1 MNKRILVI
9 AFHYPPIQGSTG
21 VHRTAS
27 MTRYLPEL
35 GWQPVVLTADTRA
48 YPRIVSNP
56 EADADNVYRAWG
68 RDTAKSFAIRGWYPR
83 LLTLPDRWQSWAVGG
98 VRTGRKLI
106 RQFRP
111 DLIYST
117 YPIATAHLIGLH
129 LHRTSGLP
137 WIADFRDPMAQEDY
151 PVDPLQ
157 RKAFFAL
164 EKRVVREANMCLLT
178 TPGARD
184 YYRDRYPD
192 RAAKFALW
200 ENGYDEAA
208 FAAAEQLPT
217 GRSDKLVL
225 LHSGLLYESE
235 RNPAHFFEA
244 VAQLKKA
251 GLLADVEIRLRA
263 SGNQAAYQREL
274 ERLAIDDR
282 VLLKDAV
289 PYHQALREMLDADG
303 LLIFQAENCNQQI
316 PAKIYEYFRARRPI
330 FAMTHDDGDTARLLQ
345 TETGADIADLESTAD
360 IAVKLETF
368 IADLRAGK
376 SRVTAGTETE
386 KYSREGRVRQLV
398 QILEQVGGA
407 V

>member
-48 YPRIVSNP
+48 YPRIVENP
-56 EADADNVYRAWG
+56 EADADNVYRGWG

-83 LLTLPDRWQSWAVGG
+83 FLTLPDRWQSWAIGG
-98 VRTGRKLI
+98 IRTGRKLI
-106 RQFRP
+106 RKFRP
-111 DLIYST
+111 DVIYST

-129 LHRTSGLP
+129 LHRASGLP

-164 EKRVVREANMCLLT
+164 EKRVVREASLSLLT
-178 TPGARD
+178 TPGACQ
-184 YYRDRYPD
+184 YYQARYPD
-192 RAAKFALW
+192 LAGRFVLW

-208 FAAAEQLPT
+208 FSAAEQLPAVK
-217 GRSDKLVL
+217 SDKLVL

-244 VAQLKKA
+244 VAQLKRA
-251 GLLADVEIRLRA
+251 GLLSGVEFRLRA

-274 ERLAIDDR
+274 ERLAIDDL

-289 PYHQALREMLDADG
+289 PYQQALREILDADG

-330 FAMTHDDGDTARLLQ
+330 FAMTHSDGDTASLIQ
-345 TETGADIADLESTAD
+345 TETGAGIANLVSTRDIAE
-360 IAVKLETF
+360 KLSAF

-376 SRVTAGTETE
+376 TRFSAGADPE

-398 QILEQVGGA
+398 RILEQVEGQR
-407 V
+407 